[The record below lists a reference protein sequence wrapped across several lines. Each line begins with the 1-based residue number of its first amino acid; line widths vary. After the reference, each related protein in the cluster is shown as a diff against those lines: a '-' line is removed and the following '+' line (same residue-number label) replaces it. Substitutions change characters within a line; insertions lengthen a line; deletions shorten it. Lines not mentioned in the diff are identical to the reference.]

1 MAFHL
6 SCTLFS
12 VKVLCLTHYH
22 GLLRWDI
29 YSYRFYIVFWRREF
43 EKNFCF
49 AVCQVNC
56 SNYSGD
62 CLIPNTMRNAHE
74 MHNIFAHE
82 IQYGL
87 CGKYPGCI
95 RSRELLSAAQLNHNT
110 MDINLW
116 IGLHFHFQCEYQN
129 IKENTFGRNPQCT
142 REIVYG
148 QRLRLNQSRPT
159 SLRSL
164 CRLFWHFVCLL
175 IFLKSLG
182 LVSSRTHFIFLQ
194 FLPFIVGFSSRID
207 RNRIKYG
214 NRNQRKVH
222 NGRW

>member
-142 REIVYG
+142 RERAAVAIESIATNFTPFVVSFVLTFCLFINISEVTGAGVKQNTFYLSSIFTLYR
-148 QRLRLNQSRPT
+148 RL
-159 SLRSL
+159 
-164 CRLFWHFVCLL
+164 LL
-175 IFLKSLG
+175 
-182 LVSSRTHFIFLQ
+182 
-194 FLPFIVGFSSRID
+194 
-207 RNRIKYG
+207 
-214 NRNQRKVH
+214 
-222 NGRW
+222 